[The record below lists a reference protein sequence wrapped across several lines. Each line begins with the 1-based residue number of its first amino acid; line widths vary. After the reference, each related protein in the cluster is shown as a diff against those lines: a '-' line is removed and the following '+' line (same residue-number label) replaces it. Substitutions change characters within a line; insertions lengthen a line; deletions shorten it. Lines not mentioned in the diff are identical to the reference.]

1 MTKVRSLDELVDTY
15 LSDDKVCEYDRSVRS
30 FKIRK
35 GAIAASVVSS
45 VAACVAIIL
54 LIWQR
59 NSYLE
64 VSNSVSDVEAVLA
77 SFLNDGPD
85 VEGAS
90 VEFMTEIEK

>member
-1 MTKVRSLDELVDTY
+1 MTKGRSLDELVDTY
-15 LSDDKVCEYDRSVRS
+15 LSDEKVCEYDRSVRS

-45 VAACVAIIL
+45 VAACVVIIL

-64 VSNSVSDVEAVLA
+64 VSNSVSDAEAVLA

-85 VEGAS
+85 VGDAS
-90 VEFMTEIEK
+90 VELVPEIEK